1 MKKPEPT
8 LTSSMDALSQFYADR
23 DRARS
28 AQDPMASVCTLA
40 NIDER
45 GSAQL
50 RTLVLRDVEDQLAIF
65 INATSPKWRH
75 LQSGVSL
82 LCYWPSISIQYRIV
96 AAVSAVPEAIVRD
109 SWQLRP
115 PVPKQ
120 MDWLYETWLRQ
131 SSEISDRDALLEKL
145 AKQVLPQPLTA
156 PDNARGLLLSPQ
168 TIERLDLGQQNGVHD
183 RSLAI
188 LTDAGW
194 TSTSLIP

>member
-1 MKKPEPT
+1 MNA
-8 LTSSMDALSQFYADR
+8 LTQFHTDR

-28 AQDPMASVCTLA
+28 AKDPMANVCTVA
-40 NIDER
+40 NVDEN

-65 INATSPKWRH
+65 INATSPKWPH
-75 LQSGVSL
+75 LQSTVNL
-82 LCYWPSISIQYRIV
+82 LCYWPSISIQYRIT
-96 AAVSAVPEAIVRD
+96 AMVSAVPDSIVKD

-120 MDWLYETWLRQ
+120 MDWLYETGLNQ
-131 SSEISDRDALLEKL
+131 SSGIPDRDTLLEKL
-145 AKQVLPQPLTA
+145 ADQALPQPLIA

-168 TIERLDLGQQNGVHD
+168 TIERLDLGQDNGVHD

-188 LTDAGW
+188 LTVTGW
-194 TSTSLIP
+194 TTTTLIP